1 MGGGGGVWGGG
12 WVVGVGVVWG
22 VGVGVGG
29 GRGVGV
35 GWGGWGGF
43 VGGGGGVGAGG
54 GCGVWGWGGGSGGV
68 WGSDLPHDDAMKRAH
83 PLNPSPLCGSQRS
96 VDEEP
101 DHVAR
106 RPHHTTGPPA
116 TTAYPQHYIRHIDH
130 VDPGLGPPTNQA
142 TYHVTDRSRA
152 HGDPSAYERQ
162 PPAGPVAAHRHVK
175 HETHGHQTHTHGLTM
190 DRDEQRPTARHWDGR
205 DPLGPSDRDFD
216 RIARHI
222 TRFDPRPGMP
232 TNTRSYLRVVDFHA
246 DRIPHASQDDKIYL
260 IRLTSNGEV
269 NDFIERQPRA
279 IKHDYNELCKA
290 ILAEYSDY
298 GASGNLTAAMAVKQA
313 HNEFAEC
320 YYHRLRQAFFGNRN
334 YEGMEEDTN
343 FRALYLQNLHP
354 NLSQLLGVYACPLTQ
369 DIRQLKTLVARAQG
383 KHLLKTQAKPQTQP
397 SVYSVDNHMELEG
410 APTTPK
416 HKWEPNHRPQRNN
429 QRQAETKSVQPR
441 DQKLP
446 QYGER
451 RAGQADGKDRTP
463 QRSRQDRTATAI
475 DKSNLSREEQ
485 SLLRTLLRKA
495 KERRTDNADVF
506 AVSVPDEAE
515 DAPYRVNN
523 DLSEQELDDDYSDPH
538 ILEELQNELGEE
550 TWEPHPHDEDAY
562 CDQRDVM
569 VVQVSSITDPRGDG
583 PSTIRCEPPFHQFIG
598 DLQQK
603 GANRKLYLS
612 VTLEDQWE
620 HEALID
626 TAADISLIAGDL
638 FGKLQSLARKSHR
651 DLKTQLCNL
660 EIRPYSQVNTT
671 IHKMA
676 LIQLT
681 VGPMTLVHPVYISP
695 FNSIPLLLGQDLLN
709 HFEPLIDFQRLKI
722 WAQVRKPLPI
732 PRTLSET
739 HCYLVET
746 PPTAER
752 RPTKAL
758 AETGRQDFPTSTG
771 ANFLCA
777 FTPSAH
783 SDSPGINAGVILE
796 GANFPVA
803 ALAYWADKSAVSQ
816 DVFHTLAQ
824 NSPKLPFVRKASRF
838 PKDHR
843 STDVLPAIGFCSL
856 ALQIHDKTLKHTFS
870 VVKGL
875 PHPIVIGGDVLTRLD
890 TQIDTI
896 NNVLWSLTTVTNKS
910 ETPPLDNLKSGQTIP
925 EVCQVAAQNHL
936 SLPPNTSAPL
946 GLVVLPGQMTSN
958 SQVFFQPSHLFLTLG
973 LQTEATPLL
982 RLERRRAH
990 VKVLN
995 TTGDAILI
1003 PRGTPLGWL
1012 IDTTF
1017 HDFDL
1022 RLPVIG
1028 DWPTGLDRD
1037 PDARALLPKPSRSI
1051 SLFTVPGP
1059 KSSDVYRVDL
1069 TNQSEMV
1076 LQTISVID
1084 SGVDTFPTQ
1093 VAHEP
1098 TQEPTACPSFE
1109 EELDKT
1115 VALADAINTDEE
1127 RAKLRQVLMKYKSSF
1142 ATDATDCGLTNIHT
1156 VRIPSKPN
1164 APPTYVRQ
1172 YKIPLA
1178 SCTYSAPI
1186 WPVLKPNGKWRL
1198 TVDYRRLNS
1207 QIPLSRWPMTQ
1218 LGQDLPKVRDAKF
1231 FSTLD
1236 IASGFWTI
1244 PVHPQDQHKL
1254 AFSFANKQYTF
1265 TRCPF
1270 GLSNSPAEFN
1280 IFLNKACP
1288 DAASRGTLIYV
1299 DDVLLRTTSI
1309 EEHLVEID
1317 HVLDQLTS
1325 AGAKVSL
1332 RKCQWCR
1339 TKFVEHYAEIAKPLT
1354 NLLKKDTPF
1363 VWEDSHDEAMKA
1375 LLDRLRKAPCLVYP
1389 NPNKP
1394 FFLEIGFSEHS
1405 LSAGLY
1411 QTHDS
1416 DKRIIAYASKT
1427 MAAPETKYSD
1437 CEKSLLATVWAVRHF
1452 SNYIGNQTVV
1462 VNTNHQPVTFL
1473 ASQRLR
1479 DGIVTNAR
1487 VATWLMALQSFDLQV
1502 SYAQKHRSYLGMG
1515 LAECQDC
1522 IVDTP
1527 AGTKLDLLPTP
1538 LEPQQHCYF
1547 DQNLCDGLPTAY
1559 VDGCSF
1565 HHETIKRAGVGI
1577 VWKGDEPA
1585 APQKFLLGPQ
1595 TSQYAEIAAILI
1607 LLQHA
1612 VSYGINT
1619 MVICTDSNYARLSF
1633 SCHLPLWKKN
1643 DYVTSSKKPVKHKQL
1658 FMSCDKIVTERNMQ
1672 IYWKK
1677 VRGHSREPGMDKE
1690 LNDMADSLAKQGA
1703 VDGAEWHFQ
1712 EQLPETPAQ
1721 ERPAPAVCAVTRAN
1735 APTKQPTP
1743 DVTPAH
1749 TTPAFDRSDLVSL
1762 QNADP
1767 TLKRLIDATNDPN
1780 GHDITP
1786 DMLSNRLGGPL
1797 NEVYPR
1803 QQIHPHGHLR
1813 IHQMGRRLTSPKR
1826 HSANDGLPTDEP
1838 CVLTIRTTVPS

>member
-1 MGGGGGVWGGG
+1 MVPPAHTPLTPT
-12 WVVGVGVVWG
+12 VADHRPRVNA
-22 VGVGVGG
+22 
-29 GRGVGV
+29 
-35 GWGGWGGF
+35 
-43 VGGGGGVGAGG
+43 GA
-54 GCGVWGWGGGSGGV
+54 WPNW
-68 WGSDLPHDDAMKRAH
+68 
-83 PLNPSPLCGSQRS
+83 SQRS
-96 VDEEP
+96 VDDEP

-106 RPHHTTGPPA
+106 NPHHITGPPA
-116 TTAYPQHYIRHIDH
+116 TTANPQHYIRHIDH
-130 VDPGLGPPTNQA
+130 FDPRLDPPTSQA
-142 TYHVTDRSRA
+142 TYHVADRSRFP
-152 HGDPSAYERQ
+152 GDPSAYERQ
-162 PPAGPVAAHRHVK
+162 PPTGPAAAHRHVK

-246 DRIPHASQDDKIYL
+246 DRMPHASQDDKIYL

-298 GASGNLTAAMAVKQA
+298 GASGTLTAAMAVKQA
-313 HNEFAEC
+313 HNELAEC

-383 KHLLKTQAKPQTQP
+383 KHLLKSQAKPQTQP
-397 SVYSVDNHMELEG
+397 SVYSVENHMELEG
-410 APTTPK
+410 APTAPK

-429 QRQAETKSVQPR
+429 QRQAEPKSGQPR
-441 DQKLP
+441 DHKLP
-446 QYGER
+446 QFGER
-451 RAGQADGKDRTP
+451 RAGQADGNDRTP
-463 QRSRQDRTATAI
+463 QRSRQDRTATTI
-475 DKSNLSREEQ
+475 NKGNLSREEQ

-495 KERRTDNADVF
+495 KERKTDNADVF
-506 AVSVPDEAE
+506 AVSVPDDAE
-515 DAPYRVNN
+515 NAPYRVND
-523 DLSEQELDDDYSDPH
+523 DLSEQELDDDYSDPY

-671 IHKMA
+671 IHRMA

-709 HFEPLIDFQRLKI
+709 RFEPLIDFQRLKI

-783 SDSPGINAGVILE
+783 SDSPAINAGVTLE

-803 ALAYWADKSAVSQ
+803 ALAYWAG
-816 DVFHTLAQ
+816 
-824 NSPKLPFVRKASRF
+824 PKLAKTTIREE
-838 PKDHR
+838 
-843 STDVLPAIGFCSL
+843 GL
-856 ALQIHDKTLKHTFS
+856 ALPKGPPIHDKTLKHTFS

-890 TQIDTI
+890 TRIDTI

-982 RLERRRAH
+982 RLEGRRAH

-1037 PDARALLPKPSRSI
+1037 PDARALLTKPSRSI

-1084 SGVDTFPTQ
+1084 SGVDTFPTRE
-1093 VAHEP
+1093 VHEP

-1178 SCTYSAPI
+1178 SYKPVQGIIDDLLVKGVIRPCNSTYSAPI

-1218 LGQDLPKVRDAKF
+1218 LGQDLPKVRDAN
-1231 FSTLD
+1231 
-1236 IASGFWTI
+1236 AR
-1244 PVHPQDQHKL
+1244 
-1254 AFSFANKQYTF
+1254 Y
-1265 TRCPF
+1265 RF
-1270 GLSNSPAEFN
+1270 GLLDDTAEFN

-1288 DAASRGTLIYV
+1288 DAASRDTLIYV
-1299 DDVLLRTTSI
+1299 DDVLLRTTSF

-1339 TKFVEHYAEIAKPLT
+1339 TKVNYVGLLVGPEGVEPQADRTQGLSNLKTPTNISELRSLLGVCNYSRQFVEHYAEIAKPLT

-1389 NPNKP
+1389 NLNKP

-1585 APQKFLLGPQ
+1585 TPQKFLLGPQ

-1690 LNDMADSLAKQGA
+1690 LNDMADSLTKQGA
-1703 VDGAEWHFQ
+1703 VNGAEWHFQ

-1721 ERPAPAVCAVTRAN
+1721 EQPAPAVCAVTRAN

-1767 TLKRLIDATNDPN
+1767 TLKRGQTCKR
-1780 GHDITP
+1780 TP
-1786 DMLSNRLGGPL
+1786 SNTSRAASCAANSNQQDHYTGPPYSP
-1797 NEVYPR
+1797 EV
-1803 QQIHPHGHLR
+1803 
-1813 IHQMGRRLTSPKR
+1813 
-1826 HSANDGLPTDEP
+1826 
-1838 CVLTIRTTVPS
+1838 